1 MNVRIDIRKIKLIL
15 IHVFI
20 GTGIFYFLIHPFTM
34 VVYWFEYSEYS
45 FSIELFR
52 EIFLKRLFESFTFNM
67 VGMSG
72 LFSILGAILGL
83 LSGLFWISF
92 IKKKNLV
99 KKQEHLM
106 KRDVQK
112 LIELGEHDW
121 VEFKSSM
128 KYDYYKKAA
137 NKDLENVIAKT
148 IVGFMNVEGG
158 KLIIGVDDD
167 GVILGLKKDYNTL
180 KHKNR
185 DGYEREVFRIIS
197 TYIGH
202 EACFG
207 NHVSFYRIDGKDICL
222 VDVESSPNPVYVT
235 DGKETTFYVRT
246 GNATYPLSVK
256 QTVSYLNIE
265 KK

>member
-106 KRDVQK
+106 KSHLELNQYFAETDRWTRDEIEERATHLTNLALSTEKVEK
-112 LIELGEHDW
+112 L
-121 VEFKSSM
+121 
-128 KYDYYKKAA
+128 
-137 NKDLENVIAKT
+137 
-148 IVGFMNVEGG
+148 
-158 KLIIGVDDD
+158 
-167 GVILGLKKDYNTL
+167 
-180 KHKNR
+180 KNN
-185 DGYEREVFRIIS
+185 YHLCINNSCMFAFIS
-197 TYIGH
+197 
-202 EACFG
+202 
-207 NHVSFYRIDGKDICL
+207 
-222 VDVESSPNPVYVT
+222 
-235 DGKETTFYVRT
+235 
-246 GNATYPLSVK
+246 
-256 QTVSYLNIE
+256 Q
-265 KK
+265 